1 MELVLNDHYI
11 LRVRHKGKEINAV
24 CRYLHNDK
32 KHPMGWGNWH
42 MYRYTVETEYLEVL
56 AKIDVDSMQIIPAPE
71 VKDFESGKWYQVR
84 YRGSGDFVVAKCVV
98 SHNAGAVDVPGEDT
112 HVKLFG
118 VVPYNITKNNITS
131 FTFGPV
137 VEPAI

>member
-1 MELVLNDHYI
+1 MELVLNEHYI

-32 KHPMGWGNWH
+32 KHLMDWSNWL
-42 MYRYTVETEYLEVL
+42 MCGDTAETEYLQVL
-56 AKIDVDSMQIIPAPE
+56 GKINPDSMQIIPEPK
-71 VKDFESGKWYQVR
+71 VFDFESGKWYQVR
-84 YRGSGDFVVAKCVV
+84 YNVAMDFVVAKCLV

-112 HVKLFG
+112 HVKLFHAP
-118 VVPYNITKNNITS
+118 PYNITKNNITS